1 MEETPMT
8 ISSETR
14 REIIRA
20 DLLQKFENE
29 DWHGVM
35 DCAADLREH
44 DAFQRGLQRGLQ
56 AASDLNV
63 VIVDEVLEPWPPGP
77 WKLAP

>member
-1 MEETPMT
+1 MT
-8 ISSETR
+8 ISPATR

-20 DLLQKFENE
+20 DLLQKFEHE

-44 DAFQRGLQRGLQ
+44 DAFERGRAVT
-56 AASDLNV
+56 AAIAALTPNDP
-63 VIVDEVLEPWPPGP
+63 LEPWPPGP
-77 WKLAP
+77 WAIAPWRLPQ